1 MVQLNHETENLWAD
15 RRRQTGRKGCL
26 VRSTAWPMLIYSD
39 SQNSPGPQHF
49 PGTSENSTRSSSLS
63 SRDEGS
69 PRLNSSRMFPTHY
82 LPMEGIHLF
91 ILKEKKIDPLLMFL
105 LNKMSFSPE
114 AAFRQHVNMDG
125 RKLMAS
131 MDVRVSALKL

>member
-1 MVQLNHETENLWAD
+1 
-15 RRRQTGRKGCL
+15 
-26 VRSTAWPMLIYSD
+26 
-39 SQNSPGPQHF
+39 
-49 PGTSENSTRSSSLS
+49 
-63 SRDEGS
+63 
-69 PRLNSSRMFPTHY
+69 MFPTHY